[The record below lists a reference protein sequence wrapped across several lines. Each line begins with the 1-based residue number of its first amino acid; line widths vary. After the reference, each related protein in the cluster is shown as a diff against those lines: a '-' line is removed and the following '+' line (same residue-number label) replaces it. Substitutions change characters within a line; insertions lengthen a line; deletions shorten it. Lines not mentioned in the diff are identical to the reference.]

1 MRPKVSTVLAALV
14 FASGLGVTGYA
25 VANPG
30 AALCAASGIMPLS
43 RLHDGTLV
51 EYSASDPDHPATV
64 QRLLSD
70 AKGRIG
76 EIFGEPRSAPI
87 VVFFNDATGFWPFR
101 LNVYGSTE
109 FIGARTCVLI
119 GPKGQTI
126 DVVAHE
132 LMHAEIADRIGI
144 WARYTDLPTW
154 FDEGLAMQVD
164 FRPDYDMPGGANV
177 ETKSVRALRS
187 PREFFVPDDRQ
198 LTRNYA
204 FAKAETAL
212 WARRVGY
219 ASVYAE
225 LERVRRGEP
234 FEIIAGTN

>member
-1 MRPKVSTVLAALV
+1 MRLKVSTVLAALV

-30 AALCAASGIMPLS
+30 AALCAASGIMPLT

-51 EYSASDPDHPATV
+51 QTNSFDPDRPAAV

-87 VVFFNDATGFWPFR
+87 VVFFQSATGFWPFR
-101 LNVYGSTE
+101 LNAYGSTQ

-132 LMHAEIADRIGI
+132 LMHAEIADRIGV
-144 WARYTDLPTW
+144 WARYTALPAW

-164 FRPDYDMPGGANV
+164 FRPDYDMPGGAHV
-177 ETKSVRALRS
+177 ATKSVRALRS

-198 LTRNYA
+198 LTSNYA

-225 LERVRRGEP
+225 LERIRRGEA
-234 FEIIAGTN
+234 FESVAGTN